1 MPWSTREVAELAG
14 TTVNTLRHYHR
25 IGLLE
30 EPERRYN
37 GYKQYEV
44 QHLVS
49 LLRIR
54 RLVDLGVPLSQ
65 ISDVI
70 VCTEG
75 TPDTL
80 RELDRTLRE
89 TIERLGQARAD
100 IAGILRDSLP
110 AVVTADLDSPAARS
124 SESERSTV
132 HVHTQPYGALAL
144 AEIQKLAE
152 SGTDGL
158 GAALDRLAPD
168 ADEVDRRRLVTRLA
182 TKLAQHLVDRPWPEA
197 PATHLSN
204 SYHSTSRTTAEAARA
219 PCNPAQLD
227 VLHRAHN
234 VARDLVRATRE
245 ANRIVNAR

>member
-1 MPWSTREVAELAG
+1 MPWSTREIAELAG

-54 RLVDLGVPLSQ
+54 RLAEIGVPLSQ
-65 ISDVI
+65 ISDMS
-70 VCTEG
+70 VCSEG

-80 RELDRTLRE
+80 RDLDLTLQE
-89 TIERLGQARAD
+89 TIERLGQARVD
-100 IAGILRDSLP
+100 IAGILRDNLP
-110 AVVTADLDSPAARS
+110 AGVPAGLDLAVSRS
-124 SESERSTV
+124 SEPARSTV
-132 HVHTQPYGALAL
+132 HVHTQLYNAAAL
-144 AEIQKLAE
+144 AEIQRIAE

-158 GAALDRLAPD
+158 GAELDRLRHD
-168 ADEVDRRRLVTRLA
+168 ADEEARRRLVDRLA
-182 TKLAQHLVDRPWPEA
+182 TKLAQHLVDHPWSEA

-204 SYHSTSRTTAEAARA
+204 GRHLTSQTTAEAARELS
-219 PCNPAQLD
+219 NPAQLD
-227 VLHRAHN
+227 VLHRAYN

-245 ANRIVNAR
+245 ANRIINAG